1 MSIDWKAEVE
11 KRQDALLEDL
21 FSMLKIE
28 SVRDESIATTEAP
41 LGPGPKAGLDKFL
54 EIGARDGFKTLNL
67 DGLAGHIEFGEG
79 DETLGIL
86 AHVDVMPAG
95 NGWDTDPFSP
105 VVKNGRIYA
114 RGASD
119 DKGPGM
125 AAYYGLKIIQELGL
139 PVSKKVRFIIGTD
152 EESGWRGMTHYLEN
166 MPEPDFGF
174 SPDAFFPIINGE
186 KGNIT
191 YFLNFNGSNGEK
203 DQLLE
208 FDAGLRENMVPRDAK
223 AVIKTENGAEMEEVF
238 NEFIAA
244 NVVTG
249 ELERHDDMVTISMV
263 GKAAHAQEPKN
274 GENAGT
280 FLALFLNQFDF
291 GGDAGNYLRL
301 AADYLHK
308 DSRMNNFNIAF
319 TDDIMGD
326 LTMNSGIFTFKAD
339 KGGQMALNFRFPK
352 GMTEV
357 DIKRGIENITNEM
370 DVTIEAGRLQG
381 PHYVSP
387 EDPLVKTL
395 LGVYTKQTGEKAEG
409 LVVGGGTYGRLLK
422 RGVAFGAMFPG
433 APDTMHQANEFIPL
447 DDVFK
452 AAAIY
457 AEGIYELIK

>member
-21 FSMLKIE
+21 FAMLKIE

-54 EIGARDGFKTLNL
+54 EIGTRDGFETLNL

-95 NGWDTDPFSP
+95 NGWDTDPFTP
-105 VVKNGRIYA
+105 VVKDGRIYA

-191 YFLNFNGSNGEK
+191 YFLNFNGSNGDK
-203 DQLLE
+203 DQLLD

-223 AVIKTENGAEMEEVF
+223 AVIKTEDGAEMEEVF
-238 NEFIAA
+238 NDFIAA
-244 NVVTG
+244 NIVTG
-249 ELERHDDMVTISMV
+249 KMERNNDIVTISMV

-280 FLALFLNQFDF
+280 FLALFLNQFNF
-291 GGDAGNYLRL
+291 GGDAANYLRL
-301 AADYLHK
+301 AADYLHR
-308 DSRMNNFNIAF
+308 DSRMNNFSIAF

-339 KGGQMALNFRFPK
+339 KGGQIALNFRFPK

-357 DIKRGIENITNEM
+357 DIKRGLENVTNEM
-370 DVTIEAGRLQG
+370 NVAIEAGRLQG

-433 APDTMHQANEFIPL
+433 VPDTMHQANEFIPL
-447 DDVFK
+447 DDVLK
-452 AAAIY
+452 AASIY

>member
-21 FSMLKIE
+21 FAMLKIE

-54 EIGARDGFKTLNL
+54 EIGTRDGFETLNL

-95 NGWDTDPFSP
+95 NGWDTDPFTP
-105 VVKNGRIYA
+105 VVKDGRIYA

-191 YFLNFNGSNGEK
+191 YFLNFNGSNGDK

-223 AVIKTENGAEMEEVF
+223 AVIKTEDGAEMEEVF
-238 NEFIAA
+238 NDFIAA
-244 NVVTG
+244 NIVTG
-249 ELERHDDMVTISMV
+249 KMERNNDIVTISMV

-280 FLALFLNQFDF
+280 FLALFLNQFNF
-291 GGDAGNYLRL
+291 GGDAANYLRL
-301 AADYLHK
+301 AADYLHR
-308 DSRMNNFNIAF
+308 DSRMNNFSIAF

-339 KGGQMALNFRFPK
+339 KGGQIALNFRFPK

-357 DIKRGIENITNEM
+357 DIKRGLENVTNEM
-370 DVTIEAGRLQG
+370 NVAIEAGRLQG

-433 APDTMHQANEFIPL
+433 VPDTMHQANEFIPL
-447 DDVFK
+447 DDVLK
-452 AAAIY
+452 AASIY